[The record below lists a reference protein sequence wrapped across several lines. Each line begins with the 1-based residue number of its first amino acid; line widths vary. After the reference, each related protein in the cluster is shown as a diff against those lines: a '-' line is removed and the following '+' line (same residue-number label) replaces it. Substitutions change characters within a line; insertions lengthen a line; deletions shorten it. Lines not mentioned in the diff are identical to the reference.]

1 MKMFKKL
8 MAVALTA
15 VMAVSMLTGCSFAD
29 TAKQSALVKAL
40 NNESVQ
46 NEVTYKSADYEAVG
60 KKIWEDDLQKGA
72 TAAEAKTGAFTKSGK
87 NYVYYVTEVPADAK
101 KSASWAAGKAADV
114 HNYMKWVAEKT
125 GSKKDKIE
133 IDVYFDDYKAEGAE
147 KSTHYAIVIAK
158 AAEVAA

>member
-46 NEVTYKSADYEAVG
+46 KEVTYKSADYEAVG

-72 TAAEAKTGAFTKSGK
+72 TAAEAKTGAFTNSGK

-101 KSASWAAGKAADV
+101 KSASWAAGKAANV

-125 GSKKDKIE
+125 GSEKDKIE

>member
-1 MKMFKKL
+1 MKMFKKI

-46 NEVTYKSADYEAVG
+46 KEVTYKSADYEAVG

-114 HNYMKWVAEKT
+114 HNYMKCVAEKT